1 MNKVGNNIRE
11 SLLKRQEALKKFKAK
26 KENFLSEKKK
36 ILRDIEQARTIWNRT
51 IQQLPNKEF
60 KY

>member
-26 KENFLSEKKK
+26 KEGFLSEKKK
-36 ILRDIEQARTIWNRT
+36 ILKDIEQARTIWNRT